1 MDLSKIGERINNIQL
16 SFITV
21 IGPLFLIVGIFGN
34 VLSILIFKSK
44 EFRKQPITVYI
55 IASCL
60 INLISILYLPIMFL
74 APIWIVNEITCK
86 LFPGFFGL
94 VLKVQAWVEALGS
107 LDRLISTLNPYILH
121 FKNRLKFQISFIVII
136 VLIILIL
143 GFPEIIYLKDILTE
157 QNVTV
162 CSYPVQTEI
171 MWIFIYYKIE
181 YFLIRVFFPFLIMFI
196 SSVCITWKMFK
207 SKTNVCPCNR
217 NRQKEVNLFKSLLAF
232 NLFFILFRIPML
244 VYLMANNDSETFFN
258 SFAYAI
264 LLATGLISNVFFF
277 LIMIIFNNVYRK
289 VFVKKFKMKYRL
301 KICSK
306 HIVRKMA
313 YKETRF

>member
-1 MDLSKIGERINNIQL
+1 MDFNKISDRISNIQL
-16 SFITV
+16 NFITV
-21 IGPLFLIVGIFGN
+21 IGSLFLIIGIFGN
-34 VLSILIFKSK
+34 VYSILVFKSK

-60 INLISILYLPIMFL
+60 INIISIFYLPIMFL
-74 APIWIVNEITCK
+74 APIWIINEITCK

-121 FKNRLKFQISFIVII
+121 FKNRLKFQIIFIFII
-136 VLIILIL
+136 VLIILSL
-143 GFPEIIYLKDILTE
+143 GLPEIIYLKDILTE

-171 MWIFIYYKIE
+171 MWIFSYYKIE
-181 YFLIRVFFPFLIMFI
+181 YFLTRVFFPFSIMLF
-196 SSVCITWKMFK
+196 SSICITWKMFK
-207 SKTNVCPCNR
+207 SKNNVCPYNR

-244 VYLMANNDSETFFN
+244 VYLMTNNNTETFFN

-277 LIMIIFNNVYRK
+277 LIMIIFNSVYRK
-289 VFVKKFKMKYRL
+289 VFIKKFKL
-301 KICSK
+301 KCRANIFSK

-313 YKETRF
+313 CKETRF